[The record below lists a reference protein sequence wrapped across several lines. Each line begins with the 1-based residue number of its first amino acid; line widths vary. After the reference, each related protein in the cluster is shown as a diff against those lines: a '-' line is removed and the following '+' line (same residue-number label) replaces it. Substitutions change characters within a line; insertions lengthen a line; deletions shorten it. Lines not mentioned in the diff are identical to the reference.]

1 MKEHKQRVAAR
12 FGAAADRYDSAS
24 ELQRQAAQRL
34 AARVRALP
42 LSARPR
48 VLEIGCGTG
57 HLTRE
62 LLPHIGG
69 NWVISDMA
77 LPMVRT
83 CRQHCAAM
91 AQCVA
96 MDGERPAF
104 RPGSFDLIVSSLT
117 AQWFVDLRA
126 TFAALAGLLA
136 PGGRIALA
144 TLGADT
150 FAEWRQA
157 HRALG
162 LDAATPDYPAA
173 TVLMGAFPATLRTDV
188 ATERIA
194 VPCGDP
200 LEFVRGLRAIGADTP
215 RPGARPL
222 SAGQLRK
229 VLRTLTAN
237 DSPQMTYELLYAI
250 AERSA

>member
-12 FGAAADRYDSAS
+12 FGAAAARYDSAS

-42 LSARPR
+42 LPPAPR

-62 LLPHIGG
+62 LLPHLGG
-69 NWVISDMA
+69 TWVISDMA

-83 CRQHCAAM
+83 CRQQSAAL
-91 AQCVA
+91 AQCVV
-96 MDGERPAF
+96 MDCEHPAF

-126 TFAALAGLLA
+126 TFAALADLLA
-136 PGGRIALA
+136 PGGRIVLA

-150 FAEWRQA
+150 FAEWRHA
-157 HRALG
+157 HHALG
-162 LDAATPDYPAA
+162 LDAATPEYPEASA
-173 TVLMGAFPATLRTDV
+173 LMGAFPAALHTDV
-188 ATERIA
+188 ATERIV

-200 LEFVRGLRAIGADTP
+200 LAFVRGLRAIGADTP
-215 RPGARPL
+215 RPGVRPL

-229 VLRTLTAN
+229 VLRALTAN
-237 DSPQMTYELLYAI
+237 DSPQMTYELLYAV